1 MDFCSLDTVSTKY
14 YNVYMNSQTKPVLRA
29 REHTRKNLKIIAA
42 LTGESMLDVLDRLVQ
57 SELDRVQ
64 HVQKKDKK

>member
-1 MDFCSLDTVSTKY
+1 
-14 YNVYMNSQTKPVLRA
+14 MNTQTKPVLRA

-57 SELDRVQ
+57 AELERVQ
-64 HVQKKDKK
+64 HEPKKDKK